1 MIHSAHNPKPSIC
14 FLIPQFGMIPG
25 YINYFMLTAAHSSGL
40 IDFHFFTDQSI
51 KVHHSIKNVFV
62 TKMTLKEF
70 NKLAS
75 QKLSHSFTIT
85 KTYKLCDMKPMYG
98 LIFEDRIKS
107 YEFWGHC
114 DFDMIFGNLKYFLN
128 ANQFSQFDI
137 FSVQSLYASGPFLIF
152 RNTPRVN
159 HFFKQSTSW
168 KMVLDHPTYKGF
180 DEAGDVI
187 RDIWKGKSI
196 KDCTGEIQ
204 SMTHLMKDDD
214 LLLKQ
219 NIRVSMKELITEGFQ
234 KGDRITFDKGN
245 LVLYPS
251 NTELYIYHFMN
262 RKNLLLFNDMLWD
275 KSISSFQFS
284 DRGFTTGNRLEV
296 VLGFA
301 VSLAKRY
308 WIRVTK
314 KLKSR

>member
-1 MIHSAHNPKPSIC
+1 MIPSAHDPKASIC

-25 YINYFMLTAAHSSGL
+25 YINYFILTAAHSLGL

-51 KVHHSIKNVFV
+51 EVDHSIKNVFV
-62 TKMTLKEF
+62 TKMTLEEF
-70 NKLAS
+70 NELAS
-75 QKLSHSFTIT
+75 QKLGHSFTIT

-98 LIFEDRIKS
+98 LIFEDQIKA

-114 DFDMIFGNLKYFLN
+114 DFDMIFGNLKHFLN
-128 ANQFSQFDI
+128 TNQFSQFDI

-152 RNTPRVN
+152 RNTPRIN
-159 HFFKQSTSW
+159 FFFKQSVSW
-168 KMVLDHPTYKGF
+168 KTVLDQPDYKGF

-187 RDIWKGKSI
+187 REIWKGKSI
-196 KDCTGEIQ
+196 KDCKGEIQ

-214 LLLKQ
+214 LLQKQ
-219 NIRVSMKELITEGFQ
+219 NIRISMRELITEGFQ
-234 KGDRITFDKGN
+234 TGDRIYFDKGK
-245 LVLYPS
+245 LIQYPS

-262 RKNLLLFNDMLWD
+262 RKNLLLFNDILWD
-275 KSISSFQFS
+275 KGISSFQFS
-284 DRGFTTGNRLEV
+284 DHGFTSGNRLKV
-296 VLGFA
+296 MFGFA
-301 VSLAKRY
+301 LSLVKRY